1 MTPPRPRVLALSI
14 VLGYSVAHP
23 LLALA
28 DEAAT
33 APANQLPTV
42 EISAARGRLD
52 AARNGLSPDTGS
64 SVYRIDRQDIKNLP
78 QGDSTPLNQVIL
90 QTPGVVQD
98 SYGQLHVRGDH
109 GNVQYRING
118 VVIPESISGFGQALE
133 TRFADRLS
141 ILTGALPAQYGY
153 RTAAI
158 VDIETKGENAQQGAG
173 SIGMTLGGQ
182 GHAETHVELNGT
194 VGKNGPLTYYLT
206 GSLLGNQQGIE
217 NPTPDR
223 NALHDQTRQAKSFG
237 YLSYLLDNDSR
248 VTAMFG
254 STNNRFEIPNVP
266 GQTPSFT
273 LDSAPPKDSSTL
285 DARQRER
292 NRFAV
297 LSYQGTAGL
306 SVDYQVSAFHRTTD
320 VHYLPDPV
328 GDLQYNGIAADILRS
343 NQASGVQA
351 DLSWRINR
359 AHTLRAG
366 LFGQH
371 ETAVA
376 NNNAR
381 VFPADADGNPTSGSP
396 LNIQDNSRLGGNLL
410 GLYVQDEW
418 KASTALTINYGL
430 RYDQAKTVVD
440 EHQLSPRFGLVYDL
454 SPTLRLHAGYAR
466 YFTPPPSE
474 KIDTTSVQA
483 FLGTTNALPSD
494 ANTAVRSERSNYYD
508 VGLAW
513 QLSPLVT
520 LGIDGYDRQVSH
532 LQDEGQFG
540 KALVY
545 SAFNFAQGR
554 IYGLDLSATYKDKAL
569 SGYLNLGFSHARAR
583 QIETGQFNFD
593 AAEQDYINSHWV
605 HLDHEQSLSAS
616 AGLGYRFAN
625 GYALSASAL
634 YGSGLRNGFANTEHL
649 PGYTTVNADI
659 AKSFDVGGS
668 VGTLETRLSLVNLF
682 DHVYALRDGT
692 GIGVGALQYAQR
704 RTAYVSVSKSF

>member
-1 MTPPRPRVLALSI
+1 MTTPRPRVLALAI
-14 VLGYSVAHP
+14 VLAYP
-23 LLALA
+23 LAA
-28 DEAAT
+28 PAEEAAK
-33 APANQLPTV
+33 ASANQLPTV

-64 SVYRIDRQDIKNLP
+64 SIYRIDRQDIKNLP
-78 QGDSTPLNQVIL
+78 LGDSTPLNQVIL

-173 SIGMTLGGQ
+173 SIGMTLGSQ
-182 GHAETHVELNGT
+182 GHAETNIELNGS
-194 VGKNGPLTYYLT
+194 KGPLTYYLT
-206 GSLLGNQQGIE
+206 GSLLGNNQGIE

-223 NALHDQTRQAKSFG
+223 RALHDQTRQAKSFG

-248 VTAMFG
+248 LTAMFG
-254 STNNRFEIPNVP
+254 TTNNRFEIPNVP

-273 LDSAPPKDSSTL
+273 LDSAAQKDSSAL
-285 DARQRER
+285 DARQREH

-297 LSYQGTAGL
+297 LSYQGSAGL

-320 VHYLPDPV
+320 VHYQPDPV

-351 DLSWRINR
+351 DLSWRLNQ

-366 LFGQH
+366 LFGQY
-371 ETAVA
+371 ETALA
-376 NNNAR
+376 NNRAQ
-381 VFPADADGNPTSGSP
+381 VFAADADGNQRSGVP
-396 LNIQDNSRLGGNLL
+396 LQIQDNSRLNGHLL
-410 GLYVQDEW
+410 GLYLQDEW
-418 KASTALTINYGL
+418 KLNPALTINYGL
-430 RYDQAKTVVD
+430 RYDQAKTVAD
-440 EHQLSPRFGLVYDL
+440 EHQLSPRIGVVYEL

-508 VGLAW
+508 IGLAW
-513 QLSPLVT
+513 QLSPQIT
-520 LGIDGYDRQVSH
+520 LGIDGYDRKVSH

-540 KALVY
+540 NALIY

-554 IYGLDLSATYKDKAL
+554 IYGLDLSASYKDQAL

-583 QIETGQFNFD
+583 QIESGQFNFD
-593 AAEQDYINSHWV
+593 TAEQDYINSHWV
-605 HLDHEQSLSAS
+605 HLDHEQTLSAS
-616 AGLGYRFAN
+616 AGVGYRFAK

-634 YGSGLRNGFANTEHL
+634 YGSGMRKGFANTEHL
-649 PGYTTVNADI
+649 PGYTTVNAAI
-659 AKSFDVGGS
+659 AKHFDVGG
-668 VGTLETRLSLVNLF
+668 GLGKLDTRLSLVNLF
-682 DHVYALRDGT
+682 DRVYQLRDGT
-692 GIGVGALQYAQR
+692 GIGVGAPQYGQR
-704 RTAYVSVSKSF
+704 RTVYVSLSKSF